1 MEDAVVAIT
10 CVNLSQEQTSLLG
23 KKRTEEKRRFAVL
36 KVFMLVHVSR
46 FLFTAAYCDVM

>member
-23 KKRTEEKRRFAVL
+23 KKRREDLLCLMF
-36 KVFMLVHVSR
+36 
-46 FLFTAAYCDVM
+46 